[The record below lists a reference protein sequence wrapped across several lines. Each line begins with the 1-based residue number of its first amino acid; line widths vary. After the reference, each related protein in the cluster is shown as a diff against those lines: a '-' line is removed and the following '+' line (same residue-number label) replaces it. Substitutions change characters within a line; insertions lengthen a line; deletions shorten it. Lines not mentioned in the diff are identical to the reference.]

1 MLFNKKFILL
11 AIFFVSLLTIS
22 VVSAEE
28 NSTDDVVGIEQN
40 AIDENLVESIE
51 NQDSIGTDDKDSLSV
66 SKEDTL
72 TASQG
77 TFKDLSNLI
86 NNAPSNSVLILD
98 KDYRYEDTGVGT
110 GIDVAKVITIDG
122 KGHIIDGASI
132 SRGFKINAEG
142 VILKNIIFKN
152 CFSTGS
158 GGSIYWSAN
167 NGVLTNCK
175 FINSL
180 VKSSSS
186 STYGGAVYW
195 SGAKGVMSDCEFNNC
210 YSNRYGSS
218 SSHAYSGAVYWYG
231 SNGAMNNCKF
241 TDCVSRAESYSYY
254 SSDSFAYSYGG
265 ALYWRGSNGAMVG
278 CDFTKCYADAIE
290 KYGSG
295 SNIGDGYGAA
305 VYWYGY
311 DGFIDKCSFI
321 DNSKYEDG
329 VVYIAGNNVE
339 IISSVVLNNPR
350 NGIYWTGSGGKIS
363 NSILR
368 SSSTYYVIYSSE
380 YNVNAN
386 YNWWGNTI
394 DDYMVKKNLPSKIQF
409 TNWLYLD
416 VIVDKTSLE
425 VGETA
430 KIKVNF
436 NNLVSNDVVSQYK
449 NSKLATAKFTISD
462 ETGVR
467 TASIYNGAGE
477 IGYVAKSTPS
487 DWAVLELSQFK
498 KTFNFNV
505 KKGHSKIVASNLKT
519 VYNGG
524 KYLTIT
530 LKDKYGHVIKGAKVS
545 VKIKGKAKTYITDL
559 YGKIKVSTDGLNPKK
574 YKAVIKFGGDANYFK
589 ASDKKV
595 KITVKKAKPKVKV
608 KPKVFD
614 VKSKNKI
621 LKITLKDKKGVIKK
635 QKLTLAINGKK
646 YSAKTNKKGI
656 AKFNLKKIKKVGKY
670 KGTIKFKGNK
680 KYKSLTK
687 NVKIKV
693 KKYKKPKYKVITANA
708 RGYDITTKSGK
719 YEVYT
724 RIWDMFLMTV
734 GKFKYIDTT
743 LFKKGKQVKNT
754 KYSVKYYYN
763 GKWTGWKKDGII
775 STAHHRH
782 FAPDNVN
789 EAKVKVKFK
798 V

>member
-28 NSTDDVVGIEQN
+28 NSTDDIVGIEQN
-40 AIDENLVESIE
+40 AIDENLAESIE

-487 DWAVLELSQFK
+487 DWAVLELSQ
-498 KTFNFNV
+498 
-505 KKGHSKIVASNLKT
+505 
-519 VYNGG
+519 
-524 KYLTIT
+524 LTIT

-763 GKWTGWKKDGII
+763 GKHQIMSMKQK
-775 STAHHRH
+775 S
-782 FAPDNVN
+782 
-789 EAKVKVKFK
+789 K
-798 V
+798 